1 MLETLANTVLS
12 RIEDVIYAD
21 LKAQEAAMATAKTP
35 TSTSPA
41 ENSIQTSGEEPDKL
55 TCAANTPTSRT
66 LLDFM
71 GWGVDPHEAQVK

>member
-12 RIEDVIYAD
+12 RIEDVLYAD
-21 LKAQEAAMATAKTP
+21 LKAQESSMAGAKTP
-35 TSTSPA
+35 TSTSPT
-41 ENSIQTSGEEPDKL
+41 ENNIPSGEEPDKL
-55 TCAANTPTSRT
+55 ICAANTPTSRT